1 MTEHSAELVELELAW
16 ASAFQANDRETL
28 ERLLAPEFRLSFVT
42 DPRAPDV
49 ISRESWFSTLDRMTF
64 ASFEIHSTKAVVFDD
79 VAVIHAHLSL
89 HGWRFDGN
97 LLPSEYKVTD
107 VCVRREG
114 AWKVVQRIS
123 APTAEAPEFGS
134 S

>member
-16 ASAFQANDRETL
+16 ATAFQANDRDTL

-42 DPRAPDV
+42 DPRAPGA
-49 ISRESWFSTLDRMTF
+49 ISREAWFEALKQMTF
-64 ASFEIHSTKAVVFDD
+64 DSFEIHSTKAVVFDE
-79 VAVIHAHLSL
+79 VGVIHAHLSL
-89 HGWRFDGN
+89 YGWRFNGS

-107 VCVRREG
+107 ICVRRDG
-114 AWKVVQRIS
+114 VWKVVQRIS
-123 APTAEAPEFGS
+123 APTAEAPDFGS